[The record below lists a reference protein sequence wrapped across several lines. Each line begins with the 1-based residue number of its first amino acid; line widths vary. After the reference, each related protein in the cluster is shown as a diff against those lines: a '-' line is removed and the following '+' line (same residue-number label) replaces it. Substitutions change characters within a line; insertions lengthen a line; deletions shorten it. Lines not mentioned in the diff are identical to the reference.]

1 MIPLEAARR
10 RRRRLW
16 IREPLSWPLE
26 RRVSLLLGA
35 INLSP
40 ALAVKCSQTLELP
53 RSVLA
58 GRCAFGSV
66 SARLPHSV
74 WLPIDKRD
82 LCRQQIDRELLR
94 GRRCRGGVDLRRRP
108 TSRRLLRFD
117 PTDQD
122 PKWRVLPFFFI
133 RKTRSPFGVN
143 ATACP
148 TTCGSAKASFKS
160 RPAPSSITG
169 HRDKFGHR

>member
-117 PTDQD
+117 PTDLFY
-122 PKWRVLPFFFI
+122 PKDKVAFRCKRDRVPNDVWEREGLFQVTTGAIVDYRAPRQI
-133 RKTRSPFGVN
+133 RTS
-143 ATACP
+143 
-148 TTCGSAKASFKS
+148 
-160 RPAPSSITG
+160 
-169 HRDKFGHR
+169 